1 MGFYNLAEKYCLP
14 ELQDIIIDTLIKY
27 HKKRNE
33 LPSVDFVTRAF
44 EQTSSGSPISRYCA
58 QAILFIKAS
67 RGRYEGWATEDVAR
81 LFHELPTFAKEYLTA
96 QDEMGEKDPR
106 KTPQCYYHA
115 HKVDVYCPGNP
126 KRKRQNQEEEKVAQT
141 KRPLVDESAEST
153 EDESDTQELAPASR
167 ASTASHFPLSGL
179 FCTCNG
185 EDDFRSVSLPVGDNL

>member
-1 MGFYNLAEKYCLP
+1 
-14 ELQDIIIDTLIKY
+14 
-27 HKKRNE
+27 
-33 LPSVDFVTRAF
+33 
-44 EQTSSGSPISRYCA
+44 
-58 QAILFIKAS
+58 
-67 RGRYEGWATEDVAR
+67 

-153 EDESDTQELAPASR
+153 DDESDTQELAPA
-167 ASTASHFPLSGL
+167 
-179 FCTCNG
+179 
-185 EDDFRSVSLPVGDNL
+185 